1 MQISIIMRITNVWDY
16 RLAHRILKDTSELE
30 ELLEALKNIRIPVCP
45 GFKRPPFDVKQGL
58 LNSMIDSAF
67 EKLGWETQPHID
79 TRTNRE
85 SSQKGDFAKT
95 TGCGIKVLV
104 EVEFGNSAST
114 FRDLYKFNLAY
125 SLDSYDC
132 AIFILPEKALTKRID
147 TIQHF
152 EGAKKLIEDA
162 REFMNMPIL
171 LIGVGFD
178 GNEINLLD
186 IVDDVQYWKTYKIK
200 DFNQIIQDND
210 ELFNDRDLH

>member
-1 MQISIIMRITNVWDY
+1 MRITETWDY
-16 RLAHRILKDTSELE
+16 RLGHRILEDTKELKN
-30 ELLEALKNIRIPVCP
+30 LLEALEEIRIPICP

-58 LNSMIDSAF
+58 LNSMIDSSF
-67 EKLGWETQPHID
+67 EKLGWHTQPYID
-79 TRTNRE
+79 TRENRE
-85 SSQKGDFAKT
+85 SSQKGDFAIT
-95 TGCGIKVLV
+95 THCGLNVLV
-104 EVEFGNSAST
+104 EVEFGNVAST

-132 AIFILPEKALTKRID
+132 AIFILPEKALAKRID

-152 EGAKKLIEDA
+152 QGAKKLIKDA

-178 GNEINLLD
+178 GNEINLLEL
-186 IVDDVQYWKTYKIK
+186 VDDVHYWKTYKIE
-200 DFNQIIQDND
+200 DFNEIIQVHK

>member
-1 MQISIIMRITNVWDY
+1 MRITETWDY
-16 RLAHRILKDTSELE
+16 RLGHRILEDTNDLKYLLDALE
-30 ELLEALKNIRIPVCP
+30 NIRIPICP

-58 LNSMIDSAF
+58 LNSMIDTSF
-67 EKLGWETQPHID
+67 EKLGWETQPYID
-79 TRTNRE
+79 TRKNRE

-95 TGCGIKVLV
+95 TPCGLNVLV
-104 EVEFGNSAST
+104 EVEFGNVAST

-132 AIFILPEKALTKRID
+132 AIFILPEKALAKRID

-152 EGAKKLIEDA
+152 EGAKKLIKDA

-186 IVDDVQYWKTYKIK
+186 IVDDVQYWKTYKIE
-200 DFNQIIQDND
+200 DFTKIIQEHT

>member
-1 MQISIIMRITNVWDY
+1 MN
-16 RLAHRILKDTSELE
+16 
-30 ELLEALKNIRIPVCP
+30 ELLEALKSIRIPICP

-58 LNSMIDSAF
+58 LNSMIDSSF
-67 EKLGWETQPHID
+67 EKLGWETQPYID

-95 TGCGIKVLV
+95 TECGIKVLV
-104 EVEFGNSAST
+104 EVEFGNVAST

-132 AIFILPEKALTKRID
+132 AIFILPEKALAKRID

-152 EGAKKLIEDA
+152 DGAKRLIEDA
-162 REFMNMPIL
+162 REFMNIPIL

-178 GNEINLLD
+178 GNEINLLE
-186 IVDDVQYWKTYKIK
+186 IVDDIQYWKTYKIE
-200 DFNQIIQDND
+200 DFNQIIEDHP
-210 ELFNDRDLH
+210 ELFNDRSLH

>member
-1 MQISIIMRITNVWDY
+1 MRITETWDY
-16 RLAHRILKDTSELE
+16 RLGHRILEDTKELKN
-30 ELLEALKNIRIPVCP
+30 LLEALEEIRIPICP

-58 LNSMIDSAF
+58 LNSMIDTSF
-67 EKLGWETQPHID
+67 EKLGWNTQPYID
-79 TRTNRE
+79 TRKNRE

-95 TGCGIKVLV
+95 TPCGLNVLV
-104 EVEFGNSAST
+104 EVEFGNVAST

-132 AIFILPEKALTKRID
+132 AIFILPEKALAKRID

-152 EGAKKLIEDA
+152 EGAKKLIKDA

-186 IVDDVQYWKTYKIK
+186 IVDDVQYWKTYKIE
-200 DFNQIIQDND
+200 DFNEIIQVHK